1 MVHEIQDVAEFET
14 VVIENQSLLL
24 LVYFTATWCGPCK
37 MLGPEYERASTLPE
51 YKDVKFVMVDVDEA
65 EDVSAYCKITVMP
78 MIHFYK
84 DGKKVDEMSGA
95 NRDRMIELLHKHM
108 K

>member
-65 EDVSAYCKITVMP
+65 E
-78 MIHFYK
+78 
-84 DGKKVDEMSGA
+84 VDEMSGA